1 MEGVANIAGIW
12 TQFKLTTQKK
22 RNLLEKRFSKIY
34 EYFFTAMTLG
44 ILKDKY
50 YVYQLK

>member
-22 RNLLEKRFSKIY
+22 RNLLEKRFSKIC